1 MSEIPAQA
9 CIYTTADGS
18 CNSRQE
24 LENIR
29 AAVVQELFGLR
40 KVEWE
45 PYARPESIYIN
56 RGGGLLLQ
64 QLKDLQEK
72 QEHMEKER
80 REERE
85 SQKLVN
91 EEVRKER
98 ESQKLVN
105 EEVRKEQQSQKIV
118 NEKLQKDLENE
129 TAFSKHLRRTAAS
142 ARRRF
147 FVQSKLR
154 NGGEKPS
161 FLDWAA
167 IDEGNYAVHR
177 GDLTTDGALF
187 ELGELSDREEFKRLY
202 GVAASDAF
210 SFECRFPSYYPPQ

>member
-29 AAVVQELFGLR
+29 AAVVQEVFGLR
-40 KVEWE
+40 KVEWG
-45 PYARPESIYIN
+45 PYARPESIYLN

-72 QEHMEKER
+72 QEHLEKKM
-80 REERE
+80 REERG

-105 EEVRKEQQSQKIV
+105 E
-118 NEKLQKDLENE
+118 KLRKDLENE

-154 NGGEKPS
+154 SGGEKPS

>member
-29 AAVVQELFGLR
+29 AAVVQEVFDLR
-40 KVEWE
+40 KVECG
-45 PYARPESIYIN
+45 PYVRPESIYIN
-56 RGGGLLLQ
+56 QGGGLLLQ
-64 QLKDLQEK
+64 QLKDLQGK
-72 QEHMEKER
+72 QEHLEKKM

-85 SQKLVN
+85 SQEL
-91 EEVRKER
+91 
-98 ESQKLVN
+98 
-105 EEVRKEQQSQKIV
+105 V
-118 NEKLQKDLENE
+118 NEKLRKDLESE
-129 TAFSKHLRRTAAS
+129 TAFSKHLRHTAAS
-142 ARRRF
+142 ARCRF

-154 NGGEKPS
+154 SGGEKPS